1 MGSLSITSHHV
12 SRSENP
18 EGKSVLTRDIV
29 FFVDV
34 EDVARLHLKV
44 AHERL
49 IAFAGPF
56 NRNDLIKSL
65 QHHFPDQ
72 QFPEEFPKLTQNE
85 SRILPAK
92 RVQDLLKHMWG
103 KGFTSL
109 DSLRA
114 NLEYF

>member
-1 MGSLSITSHHV
+1 M
-12 SRSENP
+12 
-18 EGKSVLTRDIV
+18 
-29 FFVDV
+29 
-34 EDVARLHLKV
+34 
-44 AHERL
+44 
-49 IAFAGPF
+49 AFAGPF
-56 NRNDLIKSL
+56 NRNDLIKSF

>member
-1 MGSLSITSHHV
+1 MIPKNGEFID
-12 SRSENP
+12 NFP
-18 EGKSVLTRDIV
+18 PF

-34 EDVARLHLKV
+34 EDVARLHIAALLHLEV